1 MIDDKMSSLDV
12 TEITV
17 KSEKTH
23 SDDSSRIS
31 TALRVMLYGSKENA
45 DGDREDW
52 GCENLRDILHIDL
65 LKMYCKGGFK
75 NYKKYP
81 IIFLCICIC
90 ITFLMRSD
98 RSSDLSLQICR
109 HLTAKQTT
117 LDYLFDEYI
126 TIKGQGAPLS
136 AKDNSKRN
144 LQQYLS

>member
-23 SDDSSRIS
+23 SDDITHSVDSSHIS
-31 TALRVMLYGSKENA
+31 TALRVMLYGSKVNA

-75 NYKKYP
+75 NYKKYQ
-81 IIFLCICIC
+81 IIFYVYVY
-90 ITFLMRSD
+90 
-98 RSSDLSLQICR
+98 
-109 HLTAKQTT
+109 A
-117 LDYLFDEYI
+117 
-126 TIKGQGAPLS
+126 
-136 AKDNSKRN
+136 
-144 LQQYLS
+144 

>member
-23 SDDSSRIS
+23 SDDSSHIS

-109 HLTAKQTT
+109 HLTAKNKQ
-117 LDYLFDEYI
+117 
-126 TIKGQGAPLS
+126 P
-136 AKDNSKRN
+136 
-144 LQQYLS
+144 

>member
-23 SDDSSRIS
+23 SDDITHSVDSSHFS
-31 TALRVMLYGSKENA
+31 TALRVMLYGSKVNA

-52 GCENLRDILHIDL
+52 GCENLRYILHFDF

-81 IIFLCICIC
+81 IIFYVYVY
-90 ITFLMRSD
+90 
-98 RSSDLSLQICR
+98 
-109 HLTAKQTT
+109 A
-117 LDYLFDEYI
+117 
-126 TIKGQGAPLS
+126 
-136 AKDNSKRN
+136 
-144 LQQYLS
+144 